1 MEKILLVDGM
11 SLLFRAY
18 YAMPVSMVSSN
29 GTSTGAL
36 YGFMRLLLSAVEKEN
51 PDKIFVCLD
60 RKEKTFRHDLCD
72 SYKANRTSPPDELA
86 EQIILL
92 PEILDNIG
100 ITSISSPGYEAD
112 DVIATVAKIEE
123 KKGNN
128 SVVVTGDKDIL
139 QIITD
144 KTSVLINKRANQD
157 DVKYTPEIFEDE
169 FKLSLEQYVWY
180 KALKGDSSDNYSGIP
195 GIGDKTARKII
206 DESRNIDELKNHP
219 KISKHID
226 EFEKS
231 LKLARICSDAAID
244 EKKLDQ
250 PSVFIPE
257 KAVPVFKDYGFSS
270 LVKRFQADKK
280 PSFKY
285 KNIEIKSIPKEID
298 GDFALYIAPDEVSFS
313 VGESVKKV
321 EIGTGIFASN
331 EKAIDGFSDV
341 LKSGNTKI
349 LMDLK
354 STLKYVDVSEPTFDI
369 GIAAHID
376 NSSFKSFDIGTLK
389 PHYLEDDVPNPLAM
403 IEIKKKLESKLTEKN
418 QLDLLNEVEKPLTRV
433 LDKVEKRG
441 IKIDKA
447 SLDSLGKDFEAK
459 LCILAENIFEIAGTD
474 FNILSPK
481 QLSHVLFE
489 KMGIKPIKKTKS
501 GYSTS
506 ADVLEK
512 LRPLTPLIDHV
523 LEYRE
528 LSKLLNTYI
537 KPLPT
542 FADSDDRIH
551 TTFLQNGTATGRL
564 SSANPNLQNIP
575 IRTEWGTHIRE
586 AFISKEGH
594 SIISADYSQIELRVL
609 AHLSGDE
616 DLIEAFR
623 SGQDIHTYTACKMFN
638 VEKPTSEQRRQAKV
652 INFGILYGMSSHRL
666 SNEFGI
672 SFAEAKKFID
682 DYFGRFKGIKK
693 YTSAVVESAIEDGHT
708 ETILGRR
715 RYVPELSS
723 KNFQVKAVG
732 ERIALNSP
740 IQGSSA
746 DIIKLAMLDVEKNL
760 EGTGAAQILQIHD
773 ELLIECPDE
782 KVEDV
787 SKIVKETMESVIEL
801 DVPLLV
807 DTGWGKNWLVA
818 K

>member
-18 YAMPVSMVSSN
+18 YAMPVSMVSSD

-60 RKEKTFRHDLCD
+60 RKEKTFRHELCD
-72 SYKANRTSPPDELA
+72 AYKANRTSPPDELA

-123 KKGNN
+123 KRGNM

-139 QIITD
+139 QIISD

-157 DVKYTPEIFEDE
+157 DIKYTPEVFKDE
-169 FKLSLEQYVWY
+169 YELSLEQYVWY

-206 DESRNIDELKNHP
+206 DESKDIDELKNHP
-219 KISKHID
+219 KIAKHID

-231 LKLARICSDAAID
+231 LKLARICSGAVID
-244 EKKLDQ
+244 EKKLEE
-250 PSVFIPE
+250 SSTFIPE
-257 KAVPVFKDYGFSS
+257 KAIPVFMDYGFSS
-270 LVKRFQADKK
+270 LVKRFRADKK
-280 PSFKY
+280 SSFKEE
-285 KNIEIKSIPKEID
+285 NIEISEIPKEID

-313 VGESVKKV
+313 DGESVKKV

-331 EKAIDGFSDV
+331 EKAIDAFSNV
-341 LKSGNTKI
+341 LKSDNTKI

-376 NSSFKSFDIGTLK
+376 NSSFKSFDIATLK
-389 PHYLEDDVPNPLAM
+389 SHYLEDDIPNPLAM
-403 IEIKKKLESKLTEKN
+403 IEIKKKLESNLAEKK

-433 LDKVEKRG
+433 LDRVEKRG
-441 IKIDKA
+441 IKIDKS
-447 SLDSLGKDFEAK
+447 SLDSLGKDFESK
-459 LCILAENIFEIAGTD
+459 LCVLAENIFEIAGTD

-481 QLSHVLFE
+481 QLSHILFE

-506 ADVLEK
+506 AEVLEK
-512 LRPLTPLIDHV
+512 LRPLTPIIDHV

-586 AFISKEGH
+586 AFISKEGY

-609 AHLSGDE
+609 AHLSGDG
-616 DLIEAFR
+616 DLIKAFK

-638 VEKPTSEQRRQAKV
+638 VEKPTSEQRRQAKI

-693 YTSAVVESAIEDGHT
+693 YTSSVVENAIEDGYT

-732 ERIALNSP
+732 ERIAVNSP

-782 KVEDV
+782 KVEDI